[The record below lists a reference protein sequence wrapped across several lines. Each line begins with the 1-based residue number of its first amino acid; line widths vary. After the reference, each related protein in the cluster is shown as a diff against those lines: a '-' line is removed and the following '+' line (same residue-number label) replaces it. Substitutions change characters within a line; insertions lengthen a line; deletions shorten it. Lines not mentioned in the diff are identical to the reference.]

1 MNNNIRDWL
10 EYCQTKFPNSFCGTK
25 VLDVGSL
32 DINGSCRPFF
42 ADGIYTG
49 IDLGEGEGV
58 DVVADGADYDMPDN
72 YYDVTLSTD
81 CFEHNPFWVE
91 TFENMHR
98 MSNHLV
104 IMTCATHGFPEHG
117 TLNSEAWASPLTIEA
132 GWGNYYKNLD
142 PSDFQHYFDLDVLFD
157 QYEFQVKKDGFE
169 NNLCF
174 WGVKNKCN
182 AF

>member
-1 MNNNIRDWL
+1 MNNKIRDWL
-10 EYCQTKFPNSFCGTK
+10 EYCQAKFPNSFCDTK

-42 ADGIYTG
+42 ADGTYTG

-98 MSNHLV
+98 MS
-104 IMTCATHGFPEHG
+104 
-117 TLNSEAWASPLTIEA
+117 
-132 GWGNYYKNLD
+132 K
-142 PSDFQHYFDLDVLFD
+142 
-157 QYEFQVKKDGFE
+157 
-169 NNLCF
+169 
-174 WGVKNKCN
+174 
-182 AF
+182 